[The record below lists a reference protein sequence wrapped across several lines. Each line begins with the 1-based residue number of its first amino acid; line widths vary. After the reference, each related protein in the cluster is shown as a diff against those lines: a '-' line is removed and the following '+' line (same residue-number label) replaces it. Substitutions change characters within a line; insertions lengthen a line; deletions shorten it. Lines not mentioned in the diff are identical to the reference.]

1 MEKKAIKMFKKYLSY
16 LFPVKHKIYRSKI
29 SEQLEITWINGALV
43 VDTKHAN
50 YSYGSL
56 QKILR
61 KGLKKIGFTT
71 VKQLEQVLV
80 LGVGGGSVIKT
91 LNDEILITGNI
102 TGVEIDPVMIG
113 IAYEYY
119 HLDHYK
125 NVRILQHDAEQFMY
139 NNKTFFNLIIVDLFQ
154 DIHIPDFVYH
164 PKFIKALQ
172 NSLAPNGYLLF
183 NTIVLNKK
191 IAELNNAFCNYF
203 TPALFSLQRYPEFDD
218 KNEVIIIQKK
228 AS

>member
-1 MEKKAIKMFKKYLSY
+1 MFKKYLSY
-16 LFPVKHKIYRSKI
+16 LFPVKHKIYRSKV
-29 SEQLEITWINGALV
+29 SEQLEITWVNGELV

-71 VKQLEQVLV
+71 VKEFDQLLV
-80 LGVGGGSVIKT
+80 LGVGGGSVIAT
-91 LNDEILITGNI
+91 LNEEVQVTGTI
-102 TGVEIDPVMIG
+102 TGVEIDPVMIA
-113 IAYEYY
+113 IAYQYY
-119 HLDHYK
+119 HIDRYH
-125 NVRILQHDAEQFMY
+125 NVRILERDAEQFMY
-139 NNKTFFNLIIVDLFQ
+139 DNKTFFDLIILDLFQ
-154 DIHIPDFVYH
+154 DIHIPDFVYQ
-164 PKFIKALQ
+164 PRFIKALQ
-172 NSLAPNGYLLF
+172 NSLAPGGYLLF

-191 IAELNNAFCNYF
+191 IADQNNIFCNYF